1 MDSSYKL
8 KNKKI
13 FELAEFPQLND
24 KDKMVVLFSGGIKS
38 TLVALI
44 AKELYGIEN
53 IIFGFISMDA
63 FGDFKK
69 NNSKKLYSKKN
80 YEDGFKRLGGIN
92 KFDIGN
98 DSFTVHKQ
106 MHLEHNKKILRKFS
120 SVKYSIA
127 GYSKIHEETMEMLTE
142 SGWGKGLI
150 TQGQLPAYVKSNSK
164 KYETLNYAI
173 ENFDLPIPFTNN
185 MVEFNE
191 LQKSF
196 YSMVRPFRNLDDAEI
211 IQLYVKMNLLDKLY
225 QTKSCDVSENEDHC
239 GNCRNC
245 QERKKAFS
253 QAKISDITKYSF
265 N

>member
-8 KNKKI
+8 KNNKV
-13 FELAEFPQLND
+13 FELAEFPQITAED
-24 KDKMVVLFSGGIKS
+24 KIVVLFSGGIKS
-38 TLVALI
+38 TLAALI
-44 AKELYGIEN
+44 AKELYSIKN
-53 IIFGFISMDA
+53 VIFGFISMDA
-63 FGDFKK
+63 FGDFK

-80 YEDGFKRLGGIN
+80 HEDGFNRLDGIH
-92 KFDIGN
+92 KFEIGN
-98 DSFTVHKQ
+98 ELFTVHKK
-106 MHLEHNKKILRKFS
+106 MHLEHNKKILNRFP

-127 GYSKIHEETMEMLTE
+127 GYSKIHEETIEMLTE
-142 SGWGKGLI
+142 SGWSKGLI
-150 TQGQLPAYVKSNSK
+150 TRGQLPAYVKDNAK

-173 ENFDLPIPFTNN
+173 ENFNLPIPFTNS

-196 YSMVRPFRNLDDAEI
+196 YSMVRPFRNLNDVEI
-211 IQLYVKMNLLDKLY
+211 IQLYDKMNLLNELY

-245 QERKKAFS
+245 QERKKAFF

>member
-13 FELAEFPQLND
+13 FELAEFPQINAED
-24 KDKMVVLFSGGIKS
+24 KIAVLFSGGIKS

-44 AKELYGIEN
+44 AKKLYGIEKV
-53 IIFGFISMDA
+53 IFGFISMDA
-63 FGDFKK
+63 FGNFK

-80 YEDGFKRLGGIN
+80 YEDGFKKLGGLH
-92 KFDIGN
+92 KFEIGN
-98 DSFTVHKQ
+98 ESFTVHKQ
-106 MHLEHNKKILRKFS
+106 MHQLHSRKILNRFP

-127 GYSKIHEETMEMLTE
+127 GYSKIHEETMEMLVE

-150 TQGQLPAYVKSNSK
+150 TKSQLPAYVKANSK

-173 ENFDLPIPFTNN
+173 ESFNLPIPFTNS

-191 LQKSF
+191 LHRSF

-211 IQLYVKMNLLDKLY
+211 IQLYNKMDLTNELY
-225 QTKSCDVSENEDHC
+225 QTKSCDISENEDHC

-253 QAKISDITKYSF
+253 QAKIRDITKYSF